1 MEIECLALKDLISP
15 RKRKADLDGDESS
28 NQKENVCVEQ
38 ASKVPAARKGQ
49 TPEQVLITPSKCADR
64 ALPEPLT
71 PTANLK
77 VLISAASPDMRDRE
91 MKKVLFQPVE
101 NGREVM
107 APLDDSSQCDAVDD
121 ITDEF
126 EQRPSRKQ
134 KSLGLL
140 CQKFLSL
147 YPDYPPPSETTSI
160 SLDEVATSLGVER
173 RRIYD
178 IVNVLESLLL
188 VSRVAKNQYL
198 WHGRHELQQT
208 LRDLQGKGRRQQYHL
223 QMDKIRVCGT
233 GPSAQTEQGTAQP
246 GEENED
252 AGSGTASQRKDKS
265 LRIMSQKFVM
275 LFLVSETRT
284 VTLDVAAK
292 ILIEESQ
299 DTGSHSKYKTKVRR
313 LYDIANILTSLALI
327 QKVYVKEERG
337 RKPAFRW
344 IGPTEFH
351 THGGP
356 ASLTT
361 QKGTSSV
368 PRSPCEDQAGCASMG
383 SKDAVRQLQ
392 FREDKVARHCSGPQ
406 DLTLRSPTMIPS
418 PPPAPQAAHIIS
430 KASSQSLP
438 PPCPEPIPAGLF
450 PGFAPPKGE
459 AEHHPQHP
467 AAYLPCLSQASMVM
481 VYGGRG
487 LQGSGSA
494 SEGQRSPSSGSR
506 QTFLGK
512 RKTSG
517 EEGQEAKRGGA
528 APTEAAPSQKKIL
541 GGQTGGENS
550 SPKASP
556 KHSLQYPSMHHKE
569 EAPPVKAGRHATLPS
584 HYLYVP
590 NSSGLNGLNFLFS
603 AGHAPNG
610 LALPPGAVPALAVPY
625 LLVPSSTLSHY
636 QLIPSGSAADCI
648 GPQGKINLGVSA
660 AVSPAHF
667 VVGSGSVAVSGT
679 AGIGGAPSGMPGM
692 KPPVSCGVGPS
703 DSPAEP
709 GQPLALIRTEPRT
722 PLTPK
727 EASSPGSLAFFQTPG
742 SLGPAVPSAAR
753 RRGSAQRRLDVGQ
766 PQAS

>member
-1 MEIECLALKDLISP
+1 MSP
-15 RKRKADLDGDESS
+15 RKRKGDLDGDESS

-38 ASKVPAARKGQ
+38 TSKVPSAKKGQ
-49 TPEQVLITPSKCADR
+49 TPGQVPTTPSKHADR

-107 APLDDSSQCDAVDD
+107 AQDESSQVRNTLLTSTWSLTSKSQFDAVDD

-147 YPDYPPPSETTSI
+147 YPEYPSPSETTSI

-198 WHGRHELQQT
+198 WHGRRGLQQT
-208 LRDLQGKGRRQQYHL
+208 LRELQGKGRRQQYHL

-233 GPSAQTEQGTAQP
+233 GPSAQAEQGTAQP

-275 LFLVSETRT
+275 LFLVSETLT

-313 LYDIANILTSLALI
+313 LYDIANILTSLTLI

-351 THGGP
+351 TQG
-356 ASLTT
+356 
-361 QKGTSSV
+361 
-368 PRSPCEDQAGCASMG
+368 
-383 SKDAVRQLQ
+383 
-392 FREDKVARHCSGPQ
+392 
-406 DLTLRSPTMIPS
+406 
-418 PPPAPQAAHIIS
+418 
-430 KASSQSLP
+430 
-438 PPCPEPIPAGLF
+438 EPILAGLF
-450 PGFAPPKGE
+450 PGSALPKEE
-459 AEHHPQHP
+459 AEPRPQHP
-467 AAYLPCLSQASMVM
+467 AAYLPCLSQASVVM

-487 LQGSGSA
+487 LEGSESA
-494 SEGQRSPSSGSR
+494 SEGQRSPSSESR
-506 QTFLGK
+506 QSFLGK
-512 RKTSG
+512 RKTGG
-517 EEGQEAKRGGA
+517 EEGQEAKRGEA
-528 APTEAAPSQKKIL
+528 ALTEAPPSLKKML
-541 GGQTGGENS
+541 GAQTGGENS

-556 KHSLQYPSMHHKE
+556 RHCLQYPSMHHKE
-569 EAPPVKAGRHATLPS
+569 EAPPMKAGRHAPQDATLPS

-590 NSSGLNGLNFLFS
+590 STPGLNGLNLVFS
-603 AGHAPNG
+603 AGYAPNG
-610 LALPPGAVPALAVPY
+610 LALPPGALPALAVPY
-625 LLVPSSTLSHY
+625 LLVPSSALPPY
-636 QLIPSGSAADCI
+636 QLVSSTSAPDCI
-648 GPQGKINLGVSA
+648 GAQGKINLGVPA

-667 VVGSGSVAVSGT
+667 AVGSGSVAISGT
-679 AGIGGAPSGMPGM
+679 AGIGGAPSGIPGM
-692 KPPVSCGVGPS
+692 KPPVSCGAGPS
-703 DSPAEP
+703 ESPAEP
-709 GQPLALIRTEPRT
+709 GQPLALIRTEPQT

-727 EASSPGSLAFFQTPG
+727 EASSPGSPAFFQTPG

-766 PQAS
+766 PQPY